1 MTSFFVDAE
10 TGGLALPLPRAA
22 VVPVQAWERGEDGKN
37 RPSGRQA
44 QDASGVPLWSLP
56 ALVYANRYGRAEPE
70 TVELLLASVTR
81 PDEADFFPGGD
92 A

>member
-1 MTSFFVDAE
+1 MASYFVDAE
-10 TGGLALPLPRAA
+10 GRLALPLPRAM
-22 VVPVQAWERGEDGKN
+22 VTPVPEWERGEDGKN

-44 QDASGVPLWSLP
+44 KNAEGVPLWSLP
-56 ALVYANRYGRAEPE
+56 ALVYASRFGRAEPE
-70 TVELLLASVTR
+70 TVELLLAAMTR